1 MGANFC
7 FHLSQ
12 TCVSRSC
19 EITAKQ
25 NRMVV
30 CNNMLMLFL
39 ESKVNAKI
47 ADYGIAC
54 HVGAMHISASV
65 GTPGKTPSHFT
76 EKDVIVDKLPSY
88 NEF

>member
-1 MGANFC
+1 
-7 FHLSQ
+7 
-12 TCVSRSC
+12 
-19 EITAKQ
+19 
-25 NRMVV
+25 
-30 CNNMLMLFL
+30 MLFL